1 MSADTENSNQN
12 PVDPNRESI
21 TRKPS
26 ESNAPSSRKRQRAL
40 RRLDQLTP
48 SSIVDVTDVQEL
60 TTLSRATI
68 YRKMKAGTFPSN
80 RQLAAN
86 RAGWRLA
93 DVQAW
98 LENLR

>member
-1 MSADTENSNQN
+1 MSVENENPDAGLIKQAPASNVDHSADLHGS
-12 PVDPNRESI
+12 PR
-21 TRKPS
+21 R
-26 ESNAPSSRKRQRAL
+26 RRQRA
-40 RRLDQLTP
+40 RRRFDELTP
-48 SSIVDVTDVQEL
+48 ASIVDVTEVVEL

-80 RQLAAN
+80 RQLNAN
-86 RAGWRLA
+86 RSGWRFA

>member
-1 MSADTENSNQN
+1 MSADTENANQD
-12 PVDPNRESI
+12 PVDLNRGSN
-21 TRKPS
+21 TRQPS
-26 ESNAPSSRKRQRAL
+26 ESNAPPRRKRQRAR
-40 RRLDQLTP
+40 RRLDELTP

-80 RQLAAN
+80 RRLNAN
-86 RAGWRLA
+86 RAGWRFA